1 MAPTTGDA
9 AWLRRQALL
18 LLVIGLLLLALFE
31 TLPLDVA
38 LQRLFYDPVSGGF
51 PGRHDWLLSDVLHT
65 GARQLLVV
73 LGLAALG
80 LALLGTRGWLTWL
93 PPRNAWLAA
102 AGMIVILLGVAVLK
116 ALTNRHCPWDVVD
129 FGGYAPYVGLLELP
143 PASIAPGAC
152 FPAGHASGGFVWMV
166 WGVALRPH
174 SRRLA
179 CAMVLLG
186 LLLGALL
193 GGAQMLRGA
202 HFLSHTLWT
211 AWFAWAVSV
220 ALAALFGAGL
230 RTLH

>member
-1 MAPTTGDA
+1 MARAAAEA
-9 AWLRRQALL
+9 AWLRRQFWLL
-18 LLVIGLLLLALFE
+18 LAAGMLLLALFE
-31 TLPLDVA
+31 TLPLDMA
-38 LQRLFYDPVSGGF
+38 LQRLFYDPVSGSF

-65 GARQLLVV
+65 GARQLLIV

-80 LALLGTRGWLTWL
+80 VALLGTRGLLPWL

-102 AGMIVILLGVAVLK
+102 IGMIAIPLGTTMLK
-116 ALTNRHCPWDVVD
+116 ALTNRHCPWDVID
-129 FGGYAPYVGLLELP
+129 FGGYAPYVGLLTLP
-143 PASIAPGAC
+143 PAGIEAGAC

-179 CAMVLLG
+179 AGMVLLG

-202 HFLSHTLWT
+202 HFLSHTLWS
-211 AWFAWAVSV
+211 AWLAWALSV
-220 ALAALFGAGL
+220 ALAAAVGAEL
-230 RTLH
+230 RAQR